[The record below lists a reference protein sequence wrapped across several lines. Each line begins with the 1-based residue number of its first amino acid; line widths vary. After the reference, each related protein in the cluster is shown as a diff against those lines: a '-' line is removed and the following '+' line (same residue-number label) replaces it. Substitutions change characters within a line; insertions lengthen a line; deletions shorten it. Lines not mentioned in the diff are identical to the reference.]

1 MNNVYL
7 SSCYFPDY
15 PVDRFS
21 NRMICPM
28 LCIVLDRCV
37 CVMLSWIIAIIFISD
52 AFCMYFNIYFLIFL
66 CTLFTHMLL
75 KNERM
80 HFLYID
86 LSQCTFCQR
95 FRWFVKWP
103 AICCPLFF
111 GNFFVSF
118 YMSRFLFSW
127 TLFLIFFFVN
137 FCNLCIIFQVK
148 LNLLHSSKANSFISL
163 KRLLINHK
171 N

>member
-1 MNNVYL
+1 
-7 SSCYFPDY
+7 
-15 PVDRFS
+15 
-21 NRMICPM
+21 
-28 LCIVLDRCV
+28 
-37 CVMLSWIIAIIFISD
+37 
-52 AFCMYFNIYFLIFL
+52 MYFNIYFLIFL

-111 GNFFVSF
+111 WQLFCFILYVKIFIFLNF
-118 YMSRFLFSW
+118 
-127 TLFLIFFFVN
+127 IPNFFVN

-148 LNLLHSSKANSFISL
+148 LKLLHSSKANSFISL
-163 KRLLINHK
+163 KRSICYLVLTLCVAHPHFKGEMPTDIPRMFFSFYYRWI
-171 N
+171 

>member
-1 MNNVYL
+1 MDLTKINGFFTMADLFFSDYKCENLKQIVIKNGWKNPEKFLVKLKMAKLKTIIIYL
-7 SSCYFPDY
+7 FILIKIL
-15 PVDRFS
+15 FQK
-21 NRMICPM
+21 
-28 LCIVLDRCV
+28 
-37 CVMLSWIIAIIFISD
+37 IFWS
-52 AFCMYFNIYFLIFL
+52 FCMYFNIYFLIFL

-127 TLFLIFFFVN
+127 TLFLIFF
-137 FCNLCIIFQVK
+137 L
-148 LNLLHSSKANSFISL
+148 
-163 KRLLINHK
+163 
-171 N
+171 